1 MEKYSPLVFDQMIGR
16 SVSTFQ
22 RRGRE
27 GLLEAY
33 RSFANRRYYTH
44 DDYPTV
50 IGQKP
55 KASPGLWAT
64 YGYSAQKLDLAN
76 TAYLT

>member
-33 RSFANRRYYTH
+33 RTFANRR
-44 DDYPTV
+44 
-50 IGQKP
+50 
-55 KASPGLWAT
+55 
-64 YGYSAQKLDLAN
+64 
-76 TAYLT
+76 